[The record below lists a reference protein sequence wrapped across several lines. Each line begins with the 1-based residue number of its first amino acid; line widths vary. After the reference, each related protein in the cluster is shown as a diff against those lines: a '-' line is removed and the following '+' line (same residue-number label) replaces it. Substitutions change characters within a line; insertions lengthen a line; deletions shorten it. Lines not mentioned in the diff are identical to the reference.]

1 MKEKYWMKPQLENCI
16 RKRERLKIMSNL
28 ISVLIYIAVGFLPG
42 HLNGIEQRLQ
52 NHAKPLQ
59 EEPSLSKKK
68 REKELKAKNK

>member
-1 MKEKYWMKPQLENCI
+1 MKPQLESCI
-16 RKRERLKIMSNL
+16 HKRETLKRKSSV

-59 EEPSLSKKK
+59 EEPSLSKKE
-68 REKELKAKNK
+68 RQTELKAKIK